1 MKSSPTHHL
10 LDHLALFG
18 RYLRALDIP
27 VTPRQIT
34 TLAEALAHIDLANY
48 SDFQASAQAILVTR
62 QEHIAPF
69 QQAFRQFWQ
78 SRPGLLAHEAPLPY
92 RPSPSVRLQGLLP
105 GRQPDRPALTEDD
118 EETGSDRTAT
128 YSARELL
135 HTRDFGQLSPVEL
148 AEVRRLILASRWPL
162 PERRTRRAVAGAR
175 GPSLDM
181 RSTWRH
187 NLRHGGEILDLR
199 RRRRQ
204 HKPRPLVLLCDV
216 SGSMERYSRV
226 LLLLGYALSHQPV
239 YGATCPVEV
248 FAFGT
253 RLTRLTRHLRHRD
266 AGQALAEA
274 SAAIHDWGGGTRIGE
289 AVKRFNYDWARRVLR
304 HGAIVLIISDGID
317 RGDTALV
324 ATEMARLQ
332 RSCHR
337 LIWLNP
343 LLGGEGYQPAVRG
356 MQAALPYVDDFL
368 PVHNLA
374 SVEHLLQLIRSR
386 HVPGT

>member
-1 MKSSPTHHL
+1 MTGSHHL
-10 LDHLALFG
+10 LDHLVLFG

-34 TLAEALAHIDLANY
+34 TLAEALAHIDLAKR
-48 SDFQASAQAILVTR
+48 SDFQAGAQAILVTR

-78 SRPGLLAHEAPLPY
+78 SWPGLLAHEAPLPF

-105 GRQPDRPALTEDD
+105 GRQPYPPALTEDD
-118 EETGSDRTAT
+118 EETGADRTAT
-128 YSARELL
+128 YSAQELL
-135 HTRDFGQLSPVEL
+135 RTRDFGQLTPAEL
-148 AEVRRLILASRWPL
+148 AEVRRLILASRWQL
-162 PERRTRRAVAGAR
+162 PERRTRRARTGAR
-175 GPSLDM
+175 GQSLDM

-187 NLRHGGEILDLR
+187 NLRHGAEILDLR

-216 SGSMERYSRV
+216 SGSMERYSRI
-226 LLLLGYALSHQPV
+226 LLQLAYALSRQAGH
-239 YGATCPVEV
+239 GTSGPVEV
-248 FAFGT
+248 FVFGT
-253 RLTRLTRHLRHRD
+253 RLTRLTRHLRHGNAD
-266 AGQALAEA
+266 QALAVA

-289 AVKRFNYDWARRVLR
+289 ALKRFNYDWARRVLR

-317 RGDTALV
+317 RGDVALM
-324 ATEMARLQ
+324 AREMARLQ

-343 LLGGEGYQPAVRG
+343 LLGGEGYRPAVRG
-356 MQAALPYVDDFL
+356 MQAALPFVDEFL

-374 SVEHLLQLIRSR
+374 SAEQLWQRLQQDR
-386 HVPGT
+386 